1 MPPGGGSRNVR
12 DTVATYGAPRP
23 GTDSLARAWDELV
36 GWATTSL
43 TDARETAAD
52 ADRLV
57 EEARQAGVAQGA
69 AVVARVTEAGID
81 LAADARPDD
90 AVTALAQ
97 ALERA
102 RHDADTLRERCRQR
116 SAHERERAELGT
128 TVEVAEA
135 LGDVLRKNRFEQWL
149 LNRLSVRLVVGASAV
164 LDELTAGAYAISLDD
179 DGNFV
184 IVDHANA
191 DETRP
196 ARTLSGGETF
206 LASLALA
213 LALADH
219 VAAVSQQGAAR
230 LDSLF
235 LDEGF
240 GSLDPD
246 ALETVA
252 SSIEDL
258 SRTRDRMVGVITHVP
273 DLAARIPVRYEVSKT
288 AEGSKVRRVV
298 GGPGTADLTSADLG
312 DGAAGDTDGAAGDTE
327 GTGGDTDGLTD
338 PFAAAG
344 AWR

>member
-1 MPPGGGSRNVR
+1 M
-12 DTVATYGAPRP
+12 
-23 GTDSLARAWDELV
+23 
-36 GWATTSL
+36 
-43 TDARETAAD
+43 
-52 ADRLV
+52 
-57 EEARQAGVAQGA
+57 EEARQAGVAHGA
-69 AVVARVTEAGID
+69 WVVARVADADVEI
-81 LAADARPDD
+81 AADARPDD
-90 AVTALAQ
+90 AVAAIAG

-102 RHDADTLRERCRQR
+102 RNAVDTARDRHRQR
-116 SAHERERAELGT
+116 REQAEERDRLGT
-128 TVEVAEA
+128 QAEVAEA
-135 LGDVLRKNRFEQWL
+135 LGEVLRKNRFEQWL
-149 LNRLSVRLVVGASAV
+149 LNRLSVRLVVGASRV
-164 LDELTAGAYAISLDD
+164 LDELTGGAYAISLDD

-240 GSLDPD
+240 GTLDPD

-273 DLAARIPVRYEVSKT
+273 DLAARIPTRYEVSKT
-288 AEGSKVRRVV
+288 ADGSKVRRVV
-298 GGPGTADLTSADLG
+298 GGPGAGAGDLADLDADPFGAFG
-312 DGAAGDTDGAAGDTE
+312 DVAAGS
-327 GTGGDTDGLTD
+327 
-338 PFAAAG
+338 
-344 AWR
+344 